1 LSLKKGERVVCITNN
16 QNNISNELKG
26 ENFMTRVLK
35 YVSKYKSM
43 LIIGTLSM
51 LVVIGVDLF
60 IPYLQQ
66 IFIDDGV
73 IAGNNNIII
82 KVLLGML
89 LITIV
94 KAIFGY
100 LKEFL
105 YDLLSVR
112 VHEDIKNDLFNHI
125 QKLEFKYFDNMNTG
139 ELMSRIGED
148 VENIWQTIGFGLR
161 LFIENIIY
169 FVVSTVILFKL
180 NFTLALACFII
191 MIPIGFIAIKL
202 ENKFGKSYEE
212 ISDQTAKI
220 NTTAQENIAGVRL
233 VKAFS
238 REKYEITKFLK
249 MNRSYY
255 DLNMKQAKIIG
266 DFFPPIEFLTNISLV
281 IMIVFGG
288 YLVMKENITI
298 GVLVAFSGYI
308 WNLIWPMRMLGELID
323 LLSRNSASAKK
334 IFEIMDR
341 EPEIK
346 SKEKSY
352 KNDDLKGDITF
363 NNVSFKYNDEYV
375 LKNINLDIKAGD
387 TVAIMGTTGS
397 GKSTLINLI
406 GRYYDLSEGSI
417 KIDNVDIKDYD
428 LDFLRKNM
436 SIVPQDT
443 FLFSDSIINNIKFSN
458 ENAQTKEVEKAASLA
473 CALDFIE
480 ELEEGLYTEIGERG
494 LGLSGGQ
501 KQRISIARALVR
513 NSKVLILDDSTS
525 ALDMETEHELLKN
538 LSKRDVKSTTFIIAH
553 RISAVKNA
561 DIIIYLEN
569 GEIKEK
575 GTHEELLKLKGKYFD
590 IYCNQ
595 FKDFNEIEEEV
606 V

>member
-1 LSLKKGERVVCITNN
+1 
-16 QNNISNELKG
+16 
-26 ENFMTRVLK
+26 MTRVLK

-375 LKNINLDIKAGD
+375 LKNINLDIKSGD

-406 GRYYDLSEGSI
+406 GRYYDLSEGNI

>member
-1 LSLKKGERVVCITNN
+1 
-16 QNNISNELKG
+16 
-26 ENFMTRVLK
+26 MTRVLK

-43 LIIGTLSM
+43 LIIGTLFM
-51 LVVIGVDLF
+51 LAVIGVDLF

-89 LITIV
+89 LISIV

-100 LKEFL
+100 LKEFI
-105 YDLLSVR
+105 YDLLSVK

-125 QKLEFKYFDNMNTG
+125 QKLEFKYFDNINTG

-417 KIDNVDIKDYD
+417 QIDNVDIKDYD

-590 IYCNQ
+590 ICCNQ

>member
-1 LSLKKGERVVCITNN
+1 
-16 QNNISNELKG
+16 
-26 ENFMTRVLK
+26 MTRVLK

-51 LVVIGVDLF
+51 LAVIGVDLF

-89 LITIV
+89 LITII

-375 LKNINLDIKAGD
+375 LKNINLDIKSGD

-406 GRYYDLSEGSI
+406 GRYYDLSEGNI

>member
-1 LSLKKGERVVCITNN
+1 
-16 QNNISNELKG
+16 
-26 ENFMTRVLK
+26 MTRVLK

-43 LIIGTLSM
+43 LVIGTLSM
-51 LVVIGVDLF
+51 LAVIGVDLF
-60 IPYLQQ
+60 MPYLQQ

-73 IAGNNNIII
+73 ISGNNNIII

-94 KAIFGY
+94 KAILGY

-105 YDLLSVR
+105 YDILSVR

-202 ENKFGKSYEE
+202 ESKFGKSYEE
-212 ISDQTAKI
+212 ISDKTAKI

-238 REKYEITKFLK
+238 REKYEINKFLK

-281 IMIVFGG
+281 IMIVLGG
-288 YLVMKENITI
+288 YLVMEENITI

-334 IFEIMDR
+334 IFQIMDR

-352 KNDDLKGDITF
+352 KNDDIKGDITF

-375 LKNINLDIKAGD
+375 LKNISLDIKAGN

-406 GRYYDLSEGSI
+406 GRYYDLNEGSI

-428 LDFLRKNM
+428 LDVLRKNM

-458 ENAQTKEVEKAASLA
+458 ENAEEKEVEKAASLA

-513 NSKVLILDDSTS
+513 NSKLLILDDATS

-569 GEIKEK
+569 GAIKEK

-595 FKDFNEIEEEV
+595 FKDFNKVEEEV

>member
-1 LSLKKGERVVCITNN
+1 
-16 QNNISNELKG
+16 
-26 ENFMTRVLK
+26 MTRILK
-35 YVSKYKSM
+35 YVSKYKAL

-51 LVVIGVDLF
+51 LAVIGVDLF
-60 IPYLQQ
+60 MPYLQQ

-73 IAGNNNIII
+73 IAGNNSIII
-82 KVLLGML
+82 KVLIGILI
-89 LITIV
+89 ITIT
-94 KAIFGY
+94 KSILGY
-100 LKEFL
+100 GKEFL
-105 YDLLSVR
+105 YDILSVK
-112 VHEDIKNDLFNHI
+112 VHQDIKNDLFNHI

-161 LFIENIIY
+161 LFIENVIY

-180 NFTLALACFII
+180 NFELALACFII

-202 ENKFGKSYEE
+202 ESKFGKSYEE
-212 ISDQTAKI
+212 ISDQTAQI

-238 REKYEITKFLK
+238 REKYEINKFLK
-249 MNRSYY
+249 MNRTYY

-266 DFFPPIEFLTNISLV
+266 DYFPPIEFLTNVSLV
-281 IMIVFGG
+281 IMIVLGG
-288 YLVMKENITI
+288 FLVMNDEITI

-308 WNLIWPMRMLGELID
+308 WNLIWPMRSLGELID

-346 SKEKSY
+346 SKKECY
-352 KNDDLKGDITF
+352 KNNSIKGNIVFD
-363 NNVSFKYNDEYV
+363 NVSFKYKDEYV
-375 LKNINLDIKAGD
+375 LKNINLDIKEGS
-387 TVAIMGTTGS
+387 TVALMGTTGS

-406 GRYYDLSEGSI
+406 GRYYDLTNGSI

-458 ENAQTKEVEKAASLA
+458 ENADYEEVKEAASLA

-480 ELEEGLYTEIGERG
+480 ELDEGLYTEIGERG
-494 LGLSGGQ
+494 IGLSGGQ
-501 KQRISIARALVR
+501 KQRISITRALVR
-513 NSKVLILDDSTS
+513 KSKILILDDATS
-525 ALDMETEHELLKN
+525 ALDMETEHRLLKN
-538 LSKRDVKSTTFIIAH
+538 LSKREENSTTFIIAH

-561 DIIIYLEN
+561 DIIVYLEN

-595 FKDFNEIEEEV
+595 FKDFNELEEEV

>member
-1 LSLKKGERVVCITNN
+1 
-16 QNNISNELKG
+16 
-26 ENFMTRVLK
+26 MTRVLK

-43 LIIGTLSM
+43 LVIGTLSM
-51 LVVIGVDLF
+51 LAVIGVDLF
-60 IPYLQQ
+60 MPYLQQ

-73 IAGNNNIII
+73 ISGNNNIII

-94 KAIFGY
+94 KAILGY

-105 YDLLSVR
+105 YDILSVR

-202 ENKFGKSYEE
+202 ESKFGKSYEE

-238 REKYEITKFLK
+238 REKYEINKFLK

-281 IMIVFGG
+281 IMIVLGG
-288 YLVMKENITI
+288 YLVMEENITI

-334 IFEIMDR
+334 IFQIMDR

-352 KNDDLKGDITF
+352 KNDDIKGDITF
-363 NNVSFKYNDEYV
+363 DNVSFKYNDEYV
-375 LKNINLDIKAGD
+375 LKNINLDIKAGN

-406 GRYYDLSEGSI
+406 GRYYDLNEGSI
-417 KIDNVDIKDYD
+417 KIDNVDIRDYD
-428 LDFLRKNM
+428 LDVLRKNM

-458 ENAQTKEVEKAASLA
+458 ENAEKKEVEKAASLA
-473 CALDFIE
+473 CALDFI
-480 ELEEGLYTEIGERG
+480 EEGLYTEIGERG

-513 NSKVLILDDSTS
+513 NSKILILDDSTS

-538 LSKRDVKSTTFIIAH
+538 LSKRGVKSTTFIIAH

>member
-1 LSLKKGERVVCITNN
+1 
-16 QNNISNELKG
+16 
-26 ENFMTRVLK
+26 MTRVLK

-43 LIIGTLSM
+43 LVIGTLSM
-51 LVVIGVDLF
+51 LAVIGVDLF
-60 IPYLQQ
+60 MPYLQQ

-73 IAGNNNIII
+73 ISGNNNIII

-94 KAIFGY
+94 KAILGY

-105 YDLLSVR
+105 YDILSVR

-202 ENKFGKSYEE
+202 ESKFGKSYEE

-238 REKYEITKFLK
+238 REKYEINKFLK

-281 IMIVFGG
+281 IMIVLGG
-288 YLVMKENITI
+288 YLVMEENITI

-334 IFEIMDR
+334 IFQIMDR

-417 KIDNVDIKDYD
+417 QIDNVDIKDYD

>member
-1 LSLKKGERVVCITNN
+1 
-16 QNNISNELKG
+16 
-26 ENFMTRVLK
+26 MTRVLK

-43 LIIGTLSM
+43 LIIGTLFM
-51 LVVIGVDLF
+51 LAVIGVDLF

-100 LKEFL
+100 LKEFI
-105 YDLLSVR
+105 YDLLSVK

-125 QKLEFKYFDNMNTG
+125 QKLEFKYFDNINTG

-238 REKYEITKFLK
+238 REKYEITKFLN

-417 KIDNVDIKDYD
+417 QIDNVDIKDYD

-590 IYCNQ
+590 ICCNQ

>member
-1 LSLKKGERVVCITNN
+1 
-16 QNNISNELKG
+16 
-26 ENFMTRVLK
+26 MTRVLK

-43 LIIGTLSM
+43 LIIGTLFM
-51 LVVIGVDLF
+51 LAVIGVDLF

-100 LKEFL
+100 LKEFI
-105 YDLLSVR
+105 YDLLSVK

-125 QKLEFKYFDNMNTG
+125 QKLEFKYFDNINTG

-191 MIPIGFIAIKL
+191 MIPIGL
-202 ENKFGKSYEE
+202 

-417 KIDNVDIKDYD
+417 QIDNVDIKDYD

-590 IYCNQ
+590 ICCNQ

>member
-1 LSLKKGERVVCITNN
+1 
-16 QNNISNELKG
+16 
-26 ENFMTRVLK
+26 MTRILK
-35 YVSKYKSM
+35 YVSKYKS
-43 LIIGTLSM
+43 LVIFGTLSM
-51 LVVIGVDLF
+51 LTVIGVDLF
-60 IPYLQQ
+60 MPYLQQ
-66 IFIDDGV
+66 VFVDDGV
-73 IAGNNNIII
+73 MAGNDSVII
-82 KVLLGML
+82 KVLIGILI
-89 LITIV
+89 ITIV
-94 KAIFGY
+94 KAILGY
-100 LKEFL
+100 GKEFL
-105 YDLLSVR
+105 YDVLSVK
-112 VHEDIKNDLFNHI
+112 VHQDIKNDLFNHI
-125 QKLEFKYFDNMNTG
+125 QKLEFKYFDDMNTG

-148 VENIWQTIGFGLR
+148 AENIWQTIGFGLR

-169 FVVSTVILFKL
+169 FVVSTIILFKL
-180 NFTLALACFII
+180 NFELAIACFII

-202 ENKFGKSYEE
+202 ESKFGKSYEE

-238 REKYEITKFLK
+238 REKYEINKFLK
-249 MNRSYY
+249 MNRKYY

-266 DFFPPIEFLTNISLV
+266 DYFPPIEFLTNISLV
-281 IMIVFGG
+281 IMIVLGG
-288 YLVMKENITI
+288 FLVMKGDITI

-323 LLSRNSASAKK
+323 LLSRNTASAKK

-346 SKEKSY
+346 SKSESY
-352 KNDDLKGDITF
+352 KSDSIKGDIVF
-363 NNVSFKYNDEYV
+363 SNVNFKYKDEYV
-375 LKNINLDIKAGD
+375 LKNINLDIKAGS

-406 GRYYDLSEGSI
+406 GRYYEVTEGSI
-417 KIDNVDIKDYD
+417 KIDNVDIRDYN

-436 SIVPQDT
+436 AIVPQDT

-458 ENAQTKEVEKAASLA
+458 DNADYEEVRNAASLA
-473 CALDFIE
+473 CALEFIDG
-480 ELEEGLYTEIGERG
+480 LDDGLYTEIGERG
-494 LGLSGGQ
+494 MGLSGGQ
-501 KQRISIARALVR
+501 KQRISITRALVR
-513 NSKVLILDDSTS
+513 KSKILILDDSTS

-538 LSKRDVKSTTFIIAH
+538 LLKRDGKSTTFIIAH

-561 DIIIYLEN
+561 DVILYLEN

-590 IYCNQ
+590 IYCSQ
-595 FKDFNEIEEEV
+595 FKDFNEIVEEV

>member
-1 LSLKKGERVVCITNN
+1 
-16 QNNISNELKG
+16 
-26 ENFMTRVLK
+26 MTRVLK

-43 LIIGTLSM
+43 LIIGTLFM
-51 LVVIGVDLF
+51 LAVIGVDLF

-66 IFIDDGV
+66 TFIDDGV

-100 LKEFL
+100 LKEFI
-105 YDLLSVR
+105 YDLLSVK

-125 QKLEFKYFDNMNTG
+125 QKLEFKYFDNINTG

-417 KIDNVDIKDYD
+417 QIDNVDIKDYD

-590 IYCNQ
+590 ICCNQ

>member
-1 LSLKKGERVVCITNN
+1 
-16 QNNISNELKG
+16 
-26 ENFMTRVLK
+26 MTRILK
-35 YVSKYKSM
+35 YVSKYKS
-43 LIIGTLSM
+43 LVIFGTLSM
-51 LVVIGVDLF
+51 LTVIGVDLF
-60 IPYLQQ
+60 MPYLQQ
-66 IFIDDGV
+66 VFVDDGV
-73 IAGNNNIII
+73 MAGNDSVII
-82 KVLLGML
+82 KVLIGILI
-89 LITIV
+89 ITIV
-94 KAIFGY
+94 KAILGY
-100 LKEFL
+100 GKEFL
-105 YDLLSVR
+105 YDVLSVK
-112 VHEDIKNDLFNHI
+112 VHQDIKNDLFNHI
-125 QKLEFKYFDNMNTG
+125 QKLEFKYFDDMNTG
-139 ELMSRIGED
+139 ELMSRIGEEA
-148 VENIWQTIGFGLR
+148 ENIWQTIGFGLR

-169 FVVSTVILFKL
+169 FVVSTIILFKL
-180 NFTLALACFII
+180 NFELAIACFII

-202 ENKFGKSYEE
+202 ESKFGKSYEE

-238 REKYEITKFLK
+238 REKYEINKFLK
-249 MNRSYY
+249 MNRKYY

-266 DFFPPIEFLTNISLV
+266 DYFPPIEFLTNISLV
-281 IMIVFGG
+281 IMIVLGG
-288 YLVMKENITI
+288 FLVMKGDITI

-323 LLSRNSASAKK
+323 LLSRNTASAKK

-346 SKEKSY
+346 SKSESY
-352 KNDDLKGDITF
+352 KSDSIKGDIVF
-363 NNVSFKYNDEYV
+363 SNVNFKYKDEYV
-375 LKNINLDIKAGD
+375 LKNINLDIKAGS

-406 GRYYDLSEGSI
+406 GRYYEVTEGSI
-417 KIDNVDIKDYD
+417 KIDNVDIRDYN

-436 SIVPQDT
+436 AIVPQDT

-458 ENAQTKEVEKAASLA
+458 DNADYEEVRNAASLA
-473 CALDFIE
+473 CALEFIDG
-480 ELEEGLYTEIGERG
+480 LDDGLYTEIGERG
-494 LGLSGGQ
+494 MGLSGGQ
-501 KQRISIARALVR
+501 KQRISITRALVR
-513 NSKVLILDDSTS
+513 KSKILILDDSTS

-538 LSKRDVKSTTFIIAH
+538 LLKRDEKSTTFIIAH

-561 DIIIYLEN
+561 DVILYLEN

-590 IYCNQ
+590 IYCSQ
-595 FKDFNEIEEEV
+595 FKDFNEIVEEV